1 MSLSFS
7 PVTLDRQPEYLEKLR
22 QSPWAASDYSFV
34 NLWGWGPAYE
44 LEWAWSDDLVWLRQK
59 NGSENFL
66 WGPVGHWDRDD
77 WGEVL
82 ARNLPEGGNFIRVPQ
97 ILADRWSEA
106 LADRISV
113 DETRGHWDYLY
124 SVSDL
129 VELRG
134 NRFHKKKNLLNQFLK
149 KYDYRYVPLDAGQAQ
164 AALDTQEE
172 WCRWRDCESD
182 DTLEAENQA
191 IIRVF
196 EHWNDLENLM
206 GGGLLVDEEM
216 VAFTVGERMDDD
228 HLLIHFEKGMIA
240 FKGVYQ
246 AINQMFLADNEDFSF
261 VNREQDLD
269 DPGLR
274 KAKESYNPVDYV
286 RKCRVVFEG

>member
-1 MSLSFS
+1 MTLTFS
-7 PVTLDRQPEYLEKLR
+7 PVTLDRQSEYLERLH

-34 NLWGWGPAYE
+34 NLWGWGPSYD
-44 LEWAWSDDLVWLRQK
+44 LEWAWADELVWLRQK
-59 NGSENFL
+59 NGSGMFY
-66 WGPVGHWDRDD
+66 WAPVGAWDRDD
-77 WGEVL
+77 WPEVM
-82 ARNLPEGGNFIRVPQ
+82 ARCVPDGANFIRVPQ
-97 ILADRWSEA
+97 TLLDRWTSA
-106 LADRISV
+106 LGDRISV

-124 SVSDL
+124 AVSDL

-149 KYDYRYVPLDAGQAQ
+149 KYEYEYVSLDAGRVR

-182 DTLEAENQA
+182 ETLEAENHA

-196 EHWNDLENLM
+196 EHWDELENLL
-206 GGGLLVDEEM
+206 GGGLLVDDEM
-216 VAFTVGERMDDD
+216 VAFTVGERMDEN

-246 AINQMFLADNEDFSF
+246 AINQMFLADNPDFEI

-269 DPGLR
+269 DPGIR
-274 KAKESYNPVDYV
+274 KAKESYHPVDYV
-286 RKCRVVFEG
+286 RKYRVVYGG